1 MKRFLTN
8 LLIGLLLL
16 CLLLVPI
23 IVFDFL
29 FVGNQYTQVYTG
41 SILDKAA
48 RLESIQEP
56 KILLV
61 GNSNLSFGMDSALLE
76 EAFDMP
82 VVNLGLH
89 GGLGNAFHE
98 ELAKPYIREG
108 DIVVLCPTDFNNNE
122 ISDTILAWVTL
133 EKHTD
138 LWYTLRFSDLPGFLR
153 AYPEYFLNAFKKR
166 ISHSDVPIYDDSY
179 SRIAFNEYGDI
190 ALRPP
195 LDDGPYLFT
204 EGSTPVPAMDAA
216 CIARMNRYADY
227 VHSRGASIV
236 LSFCPIAKG
245 EFSPP
250 EEEYLALQEALT
262 AQLDFPVISDIR
274 DYFIPYEYFYDSIF
288 HLTDDGVAI
297 RTNQL
302 IEDLLAWQ
310 ETVPEVS
317 K

>member
-1 MKRFLTN
+1 MKRFLTKLLVCL
-8 LLIGLLLL
+8 LLI

-23 IVFDFL
+23 IAFDFL
-29 FVGNQYTQVYTG
+29 VVGNQYTQVYTG
-41 SILDKAA
+41 GILDKVA
-48 RLESIQEP
+48 RMESIQQP

-61 GNSNLSFGMDSALLE
+61 GNSNLSFGIDSARIE
-76 EAFDMP
+76 EAMGMP

-98 ELAKPYIREG
+98 ELAKPYIQKG

-204 EGSTPVPAMDAA
+204 EGSTPVPAMDAD

-227 VHSRGASIV
+227 VRSRGASLV
-236 LSFCPIAKG
+236 LTYCPIAKG
-245 EFSPP
+245 DFTPA

-262 AQLDFPVISDIR
+262 AQLNFPVISDIR
-274 DYFIPYEYFYDSIF
+274 DYFIPYAYFYDSIF

-302 IEDLLAWQ
+302 IEDLLTWQ
-310 ETVPEVS
+310 ETAAS
-317 K
+317 